1 MIKITISSLAL
12 VLAASPVLA
21 EPLVP
26 TTFTRDGETYS
37 YVVTDKNGVQRIEG
51 KMLST
56 GEPFSLV
63 VHKGRVNGE
72 YGGRSVSFKTQDAVK
87 PDALAAR

>member
-1 MIKITISSLAL
+1 MTKFIISSLSL

-21 EPLVP
+21 GQHVP

-37 YVVTDKNGVQRIEG
+37 YVVIDKNGVQRIEG

-56 GEPFSLV
+56 GETFSLV
-63 VHKGRVNGE
+63 VNKGRVNGE
-72 YGGRSVSFKTQDAVK
+72 YGGRSVNFKTQDAVK
-87 PDALAAR
+87 SDVLASR